1 MVNINGQYQWLKLN
15 RNNHF
20 YGFIMNVCQI
30 IYEST
35 LPSEEK
41 GKFKFSDF
49 TRDDKKMNQL
59 FKAFVRNFT
68 RSNKLNLTQ

>member
-1 MVNINGQYQWLKLN
+1 
-15 RNNHF
+15 
-20 YGFIMNVCQI
+20 MNVCQI